1 MPLLLRVAM
10 HPLAIIMDIA
20 WLSKCAGQKRHAYAH
35 GHSLMKH
42 RVQTVCMALCLAFTA
57 TAIAADATGLNSA
70 TGAPPV
76 ALITGADRRLGF
88 ALTQELVARGWH
100 VIATCRT
107 PDRAM
112 ELKAFATAHP
122 GVSIEK
128 LDVADNAAI
137 DTLSAT
143 LHGQPIDALV
153 NNAGIAGEL
162 GARSPEAI
170 SPQEFERV
178 LRVNTYAPLRLARV
192 LLPNIAASGQKKIV
206 SVSSGIGSL
215 TKAPDY
221 MQYAPAYFYAI
232 SKAGLN
238 MEMRMLATE
247 LKPRGVLVGLVTP
260 GMVDTA
266 MQAQYRSASVAV
278 GTPITAPMLT
288 PAQSARG
295 VVDFIIGLN
304 AQKSGRLFGYTG
316 VELPW

>member
-1 MPLLLRVAM
+1 MKCLLHVAWM
-10 HPLAIIMDIA
+10 
-20 WLSKCAGQKRHAYAH
+20 S
-35 GHSLMKH
+35 
-42 RVQTVCMALCLAFTA
+42 LCLAIVA
-57 TAIAADATGLNSA
+57 PARAADGGRSANATGSA
-70 TGAPPV
+70 PV
-76 ALITGADRRLGF
+76 ALITGADRGLGF
-88 ALTQELVARGWH
+88 ALTQELIARGWH

-107 PDRAM
+107 PDKAT
-112 ELKAFATAHP
+112 ELNAFAASHP
-122 GVSIEK
+122 AVTIEK

-137 DTLSAT
+137 DALSAR
-143 LHGQPIDALV
+143 LHGRPIDALI
-153 NNAGIAGEL
+153 NNAGIAGEF
-162 GARSPEAI
+162 GTSSPEAL
-170 SPQEFERV
+170 SPEEFERV

-215 TKAPDY
+215 TRAPEF
-221 MQYAPAYFYAI
+221 MQYAPAYYYAI

-266 MQAQYRSASVAV
+266 MQAQYRSASVAA

-295 VVDFIIGLN
+295 VVDYIIGLN
-304 AQKSGRLFGYTG
+304 AEKSGRFFGYTG
-316 VELPW
+316 AELPW